1 MNFKDL
7 LTDIENKQEPF
18 RRAEKAATL
27 IINAIKRGD
36 IKSLVNNYNRLVQL
50 ENVVNNNTTYRRL
63 LDKASIEINNLVRR
77 ERYSTM

>member
-7 LTDIENKQEPF
+7 LTEIDNKQEPF

-27 IINAIKRGD
+27 IVNAIKRGD
-36 IKSLVNNYNRLVQL
+36 IKSLVNNYNRLVRL

>member
-7 LTDIENKQEPF
+7 LTEIENKQEPF

-27 IINAIKRGD
+27 IVNSIKRGD
-36 IKSLVNNYNRLVQL
+36 LKSLVDNYNRLVRL